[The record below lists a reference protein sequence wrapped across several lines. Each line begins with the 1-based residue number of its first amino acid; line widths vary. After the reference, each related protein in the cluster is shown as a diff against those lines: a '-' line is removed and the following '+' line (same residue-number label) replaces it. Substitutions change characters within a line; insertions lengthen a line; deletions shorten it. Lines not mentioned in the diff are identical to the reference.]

1 MRLEADFEEIP
12 EDAVFEYG
20 ISIVVYMDQDGR
32 QKYGVAAQGN
42 MNSAGVIGVLEMVKG
57 TVLRMNDRNS

>member
-1 MRLEADFEEIP
+1 MKLEAEFEEIP

-32 QKYGVAAQGN
+32 QKYGFAAQGN
-42 MNSAGVIGVLEMVKG
+42 LSSAGVIGVLEMVKA
-57 TVLRMNDRNS
+57 TCLRIASH